1 MMKNFFYFY
10 HAFFVFFIFISK
22 LLSDNSNIMFS
33 GYVDYTYIS
42 RLSDRSLIDI
52 PYRMASLN
60 MEKRNDN
67 MSLNGNFT
75 IEYHL
80 RDDAYFLGSSDP
92 QDFIFDMRELYIT
105 YYHDQM
111 ELRFGKQIHSWG
123 NVDENSP
130 IDNPSSLDYYY
141 LFFGGIERKMAT
153 LSIAMDYYYGNL
165 KINTVF
171 SPLHATNRIPLG
183 DDDFPIQLPVYPLAS
198 EIFPIQGLPYEGGI
212 QGTFSTGL
220 GDLSASYYSGYDRT
234 FNLSGINV
242 YGHGSDISFPNVD
255 VVYGYRKTD
264 VFGLGGVFLSDW
276 FIIRYDLGYFST
288 ADKNNSIERPSSF
301 NPVYYDSLHF
311 TYPLMEE
318 AKYFQSTFQ
327 IETELPFGINLIAQ
341 YFSHDTLTYTSDSLP
356 VDQEIDIPNLEI
368 DPDEMKPSNF
378 FTPGMGVPLAILTD
392 RAFFLTLDKEMLD
405 EQLKLSFTSMIDGS
419 SIEKKEISSDGE
431 SSKEH
436 SSKGLLMELKM
447 TYSLNQNLDGTIAI
461 TKINGD
467 SSHPEGD
474 SYPFNQMEDFS
485 HLRFELKY
493 FF

>member
-1 MMKNFFYFY
+1 MMKSFFYFY
-10 HAFFVFFIFISK
+10 QSFFVFLIFISK

-60 MEKRNDN
+60 MEQRNDN
-67 MSLNGNFT
+67 ISLNGNFT

-111 ELRFGKQIHSWG
+111 ELRIGKQIHSWG

-153 LSIAMDYYYGNL
+153 LSIAMDYYLGNL

-198 EIFPIQGLPYEGGI
+198 EILPIQGLPYEGGI
-212 QGTFSTGL
+212 QGTFSTSL

-276 FIIRYDLGYFST
+276 FILRYDLGYFST
-288 ADKNNSIERPSSF
+288 IDKNNSIERPSSF

-327 IETELPFGINLIAQ
+327 IETELPFGINLVAQ
-341 YFSHDTLTYTSDSLP
+341 YFSHDTLTYSSDSLP

-405 EQLKLSFTSMIDGS
+405 EQLKLSFTSMVDAS

-447 TYSLNQNLDGTIAI
+447 TYSLNQNLDATIAI